1 MASSTNWLL
10 RRSTWHRILKLS
22 LRLKAGGLMKN
33 RSEILMR
40 ILLATVILPL
50 ISWSIAY
57 PAEGDGRTDCYG
69 DPLPEHALARCG
81 TVRWLPLGES
91 IGHMVFS
98 PDGTL
103 LATLSDYR
111 FGDVRPGVQ
120 VWQVETG
127 KPIGPAAIAEREVT
141 GVAWS
146 SDSKRI
152 AICDAASLGKA
163 TVEIWNVATGR
174 KERTLTEESEP
185 FWCVAWSPDGKHIS
199 AGQKEGRTFV
209 WEAASGRL
217 VYRLDAPSESLSF
230 SRNSEIL
237 LTGDEEGLTL
247 WNVGSG
253 AKERRLEVA
262 WGFGL
267 FPHPCLSPDLR
278 TIAVC
283 RKKGLQLL
291 DVGTGELSEPF
302 DGEPTTASSLAFSP
316 DGKRVAGATFDR
328 EVYVWDVETRKEI
341 RSFEPGG
348 FAVAISPDGRT
359 LAFQQRRIVLV
370 NIETGRWREFES
382 TDAAGVLRV
391 VLSPDGKTAMA
402 GGLSSIAR
410 SWDIETG
417 RQLRE
422 FDHRR
427 GTTIAIALSP
437 DGKLLACG
445 GSEGVIHLWDVQA
458 GKPVTSFAAAEA
470 AISSLAFSPNQA
482 ELVSTSLDSVMR
494 FWDLRTFGELEH
506 KRDNLGLREPEFTEV
521 RFSPDGKTLA
531 VARHRLGAVEL
542 WNAVDWKHQSVLL
555 TGGTSLFL
563 PIAFS
568 PDSSRL
574 AMPESFSQI
583 IPRGRIR
590 SRIKIIDVKTEE
602 KVGATAGAREMISAV
617 AFSPDGRML
626 ATADKGFGEPAS
638 LDLWSAKT
646 GTKLLSLNGHQDYV
660 RSLTFTP
667 DSSRLVSASEDTTL
681 LLWDLSAAR
690 ESLERQ
696 EGDRDATELERD

>member
-1 MASSTNWLL
+1 
-10 RRSTWHRILKLS
+10 
-22 LRLKAGGLMKN
+22 MKN
-33 RSEILMR
+33 RNDILMR
-40 ILLATVILPL
+40 MLLATLVLPL
-50 ISWSIAY
+50 ILWATACA
-57 PAEGDGRTDCYG
+57 AEGDGRTDRYG

-127 KPIGPAAIAEREVT
+127 KPIGPAAITEREVT

-152 AICDAASLGKA
+152 AICDAATLGKA
-163 TVEIWNVATGR
+163 AVEIWNVATGR
-174 KERTLTEESEP
+174 KEQTLAEQSEP
-185 FWCVAWSPDGKHIS
+185 FWCVAWSPDGKYIS
-199 AGQKEGRTFV
+199 AGQKEGQTFV

-217 VYRLDAPSESLSF
+217 VHRFDAPSESLSF
-230 SRNSEIL
+230 SGSSEIL
-237 LTGDEEGLTL
+237 ITGDEEGLTF

-253 AKERRLEVA
+253 AKERRFEVA

-278 TIAVC
+278 AIAVC
-283 RKKGLQLL
+283 HKDGNGLQLL
-291 DVGTGELSEPF
+291 DVRTGELSEPF
-302 DGEPTTASSLAFSP
+302 EGKAVTASSLAFSP
-316 DGKRVAGATFDR
+316 DGRRVAGACFDG
-328 EVYVWDVETRKEI
+328 EVRVWDVKARKEI

-370 NIETGRWREFES
+370 DIETGRRREFES
-382 TDAAGVLRV
+382 ADAAGVLRV
-391 VLSPDGKTAMA
+391 ALSPDGKTAMA

-427 GTTIAIALSP
+427 GTTIALALSR
-437 DGKLLACG
+437 DGKLLAGAG
-445 GSEGVIHLWDVQA
+445 GEGVIQLWEA
-458 GKPVTSFAAAEA
+458 ETGKRVMSLAADDA
-470 AISSLAFSPNQA
+470 AISSLAFAPGDA
-482 ELVSTSLDSVMR
+482 ELIAASVDSTMR
-494 FWDLRTFGELEH
+494 VWDLRTFREVDS
-506 KRDNLGLREPEFTEV
+506 KRIDFGFRETEFIDAV
-521 RFSPDGKTLA
+521 YAPDGATLA
-531 VARHRLGAVEL
+531 VARHRLGAVQL
-542 WNAVDWKHQSVLL
+542 WNAAEWKQESVLP
-555 TGGTSLFL
+555 TGGTLLFL

-568 PDSSRL
+568 PDSTHL
-574 AMPESFSQI
+574 AMPESFSQVV
-583 IPRGRIR
+583 PRGRIR
-590 SRIKIIDVKTEE
+590 SRIKIIDLKTEE
-602 KVGATAGAREMISAV
+602 KVGATAGAREIISAV

-626 ATADKGFGEPAS
+626 ATGDQRFGKPGS
-638 LDLWSAKT
+638 IHIWSAKT
-646 GTKLLSLNGHQDYV
+646 GTKLLSLDGHQDYV

-667 DSSRLVSASEDTTL
+667 DGSRLVSGSEDTTL
-681 LLWDLSAAR
+681 LLWDVSAAR
-690 ESLERQ
+690 ESLETQ
-696 EGDRDATELERD
+696 EGDGQVERD